1 MIPSGKSLTSCVID
15 PLLLSEPP
23 NWISSIGVFTS
34 LVWLLIGVTV
44 GGVVSSTTTPDEL
57 LLDGFALPILL
68 SLFCVNILFA
78 LNWTL
83 LSTKVFGTNGRSV
96 SELTVI
102 K

>member
-1 MIPSGKSLTSCVID
+1 MIPSGKPYTSFLTGL
-15 PLLLSEPP
+15 PLLSFAFM
-23 NWISSIGVFTS
+23 IIASIGVLTS

-78 LNWTL
+78 LN
-83 LSTKVFGTNGRSV
+83 
-96 SELTVI
+96 
-102 K
+102 